1 MSKIWR
7 VIFDT
12 NVLVAALKS
21 KNGASFQL
29 LSMLKLKKFE
39 IALSLPLYM
48 EYRDVLMRSHIKP
61 ESISNIEVQDF
72 IDEVLKYADTYNI
85 YFLLRPWLKDE
96 KDDMVLEAAVSSGAD
111 FIVTFNLKDFDNI
124 ELFGIEAITPKL
136 FLEMVKTL

>member
-39 IALSLPLYM
+39 ISISIPLYM
-48 EYRDVLMRSHIKP
+48 EYLDVLMRPEVKP
-61 ESISNIEVQDF
+61 SNISD
-72 IDEVLKYADTYNI
+72 DEVL
-85 YFLLRPWLKDE
+85 E
-96 KDDMVLEAAVSSGAD
+96 
-111 FIVTFNLKDFDNI
+111 FIR
-124 ELFGIEAITPKL
+124 
-136 FLEMVKTL
+136 KTLDYSHTDS